1 MRYIVTDTET
11 TGLDHEKDGI
21 VEIAGACREGDSLLV
36 YESFC
41 NPGTPISVEAMA
53 THHITEDMVRGA
65 KLPRDA
71 LSQMMHKLEGDGV
84 TLLVAHNAQFDR
96 GFIGKLS
103 LKLSD
108 QTRWICTYRC
118 AMHLWPDA
126 PGHSNQVLRYWLDV
140 KPELPPGLYP
150 HRALYDVMVTEAILR
165 RMLETKSLEELV
177 ELSQKP
183 VLLSKVRFGKHK
195 GMFWKDVPSDYLR
208 WILKQSDIDT
218 DVRHTAYHYATGQT
232 RLI

>member
-21 VEIAGACREGDSLLV
+21 VEIAGCARDGDALLF

-41 NPGTPISVEAMA
+41 NPTVPISVEAMA
-53 THHITEDMVRGA
+53 THHITEDMIVGKISPREAVTGMMQ
-65 KLPRDA
+65 KLSTDEP
-71 LSQMMHKLEGDGV
+71 GV
-84 TLLVAHNAQFDR
+84 LVAHNAAFDR

-108 QTRWICTYRC
+108 QSRWICTYRC

-126 PGHSNQVLRYWLDV
+126 PGHSNQVLRYWLKV

-150 HRALYDVMVTEAILR
+150 HRALYDVMVTEAILQE
-165 RMLETKSLEELV
+165 MLKTKSLEELID
-177 ELSQKP
+177 LSQKP
-183 VLLSKVRFGKHK
+183 VLLSKVRFGKYK
-195 GMFWKDVPSDYLR
+195 GMLWKEVPSDYLR
-208 WILKQSDIDT
+208 WILKQSDIDS
-218 DVRHTAYHYATGQT
+218 DVRHTALHYATGQH
-232 RLI
+232 RLL